1 MEILTNIIQEI
12 LNIGAIAFLPIIVT
26 VLGLIF
32 RMKFF
37 EAFKSGLLFG
47 IGFQGLK
54 LVISLLTT
62 TIQPIIDYYAG
73 SGASHSF
80 TTIDVGWQTLS
91 AAAWTSP
98 FAAVVIPGGVILNFV
113 LIKAKVIKTLNI
125 DIWNYWHILMSA
137 SILYYILG
145 NAGITGAPAVII
157 SFVFAMALMVFINF
171 VGDKIA
177 PWWQEYFGYEGTTCT
192 TKSSTLAAIPVVFV
206 TNKVL
211 DKIPHVNKININLS
225 WINKKLGVLGDPAIV
240 GFIVGLFMAVITLQT
255 PAVMIQVAVGISAV
269 IVLLPRMVSLFM
281 EGLAPVS
288 KAAKQF
294 VVKHLGEDREIL
306 LGCDSAFGLGDPA
319 VITLGLLLIP
329 ITIAI
334 AFIIPGNTYFPVGI
348 LASIPY
354 YAGMTCMIS
363 KGNLFRGLV
372 NGTIFMVLLVLSM
385 NFMADIATT
394 FISAAGVMEIAEGT
408 KVTGASLAN
417 IVDILVVGI
426 AKLFGAA

>member
-1 MEILTNIIQEI
+1 
-12 LNIGAIAFLPIIVT
+12 
-26 VLGLIF
+26 
-32 RMKFF
+32 
-37 EAFKSGLLFG
+37 
-47 IGFQGLK
+47 
-54 LVISLLTT
+54 
-62 TIQPIIDYYAG
+62 
-73 SGASHSF
+73 
-80 TTIDVGWQTLS
+80 
-91 AAAWTSP
+91 
-98 FAAVVIPGGVILNFV
+98 
-113 LIKAKVIKTLNI
+113 
-125 DIWNYWHILMSA
+125 
-137 SILYYILG
+137 
-145 NAGITGAPAVII
+145 
-157 SFVFAMALMVFINF
+157 
-171 VGDKIA
+171 
-177 PWWQEYFGYEGTTCT
+177 
-192 TKSSTLAAIPVVFV
+192 
-206 TNKVL
+206 
-211 DKIPHVNKININLS
+211 
-225 WINKKLGVLGDPAIV
+225 
-240 GFIVGLFMAVITLQT
+240 MAVITLQT

-372 NGTIFMVLLVLSM
+372 NGTIFMVLLVFFM

-417 IVDILVVGI
+417 IVDIIVVGI
-426 AKLFGAA
+426 AKIFGAV